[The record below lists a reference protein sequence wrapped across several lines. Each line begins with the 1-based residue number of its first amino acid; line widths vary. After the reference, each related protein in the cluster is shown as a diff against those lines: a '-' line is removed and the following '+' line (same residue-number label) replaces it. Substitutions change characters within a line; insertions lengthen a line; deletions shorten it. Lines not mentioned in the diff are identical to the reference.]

1 MGNGAPD
8 ITMVKYLFTHEQYV
22 SPYINYQPVVEPMS
36 RWTSTME
43 EIQIKGH
50 TMCLKDFEE
59 QIMPVAETLPLTY
72 LYDRACWPA

>member
-8 ITMVKYLFTHEQYV
+8 TTMVKYLFTHDM
-22 SPYINYQPVVEPMS
+22 SRNNMCPHTNYQPVVEPMS
-36 RWTSTME
+36 RWTSTVE

-59 QIMPVAETLPLTY
+59 QTMTVAETH
-72 LYDRACWPA
+72 